1 MSIFEFGSF
10 QNIER
15 LQASILDDYNLF
27 VYFKKC
33 IHFFYIFLFFN
44 IFFKLCIET
53 THNQL

>member
-1 MSIFEFGSF
+1 MSIFESGSF

-33 IHFFYIFLFFN
+33 IHFFYIF
-44 IFFKLCIET
+44 FKLCIET